1 MPHYNNN
8 DNNGS
13 SNNNMYRFHRVV
25 REIEVLILFII
36 VCLYNSYCCVKRAY
50 FANISGWRISYTPT
64 HKQDS
69 GCVRVRN
76 VYTYIL

>member
-50 FANISGWRISYTPT
+50 FANISG
-64 HKQDS
+64 
-69 GCVRVRN
+69 
-76 VYTYIL
+76 